1 MEGQN
6 KFFPPNISLEL
17 YLENILIIMETLLM
31 KTQELDRR
39 IAEGFKPLKLIFD
52 FHISKIFLIIFSF
65 SIPVFLLI

>member
-1 MEGQN
+1 
-6 KFFPPNISLEL
+6 
-17 YLENILIIMETLLM
+17 M